1 MFPDQWE
8 KLAFELTDLV
18 RYDSGAL
25 LQVYRSGAPRYAL
38 RNRC

>member
-25 LQVYRSGAPRYAL
+25 LQVYRPAPPGMH
-38 RNRC
+38 